1 MNIQEDT
8 PMTKEEAMM
17 LTIQHRLEDTAY
29 EINLK
34 DIVRKIE
41 LQVLETA
48 FSVDDDGNNAQ
59 IAQKIKVLSVDGV
72 SVASEAVNEFVNE
85 LLDYEAFT
93 LYLK

>member
-29 EINLK
+29 EIDTK
-34 DIVRKIE
+34 DTVRKIE
-41 LQVLETA
+41 LQVMEA
-48 FSVDDDGNNAQ
+48 VFSADDDGNDLQ
-59 IAQKIKVLSVDGV
+59 IAKKIKVLSVDGV
-72 SVASEAVNEFVNE
+72 SVASEAVDKFVNE
-85 LLDYEAFT
+85 LLDYKTFT